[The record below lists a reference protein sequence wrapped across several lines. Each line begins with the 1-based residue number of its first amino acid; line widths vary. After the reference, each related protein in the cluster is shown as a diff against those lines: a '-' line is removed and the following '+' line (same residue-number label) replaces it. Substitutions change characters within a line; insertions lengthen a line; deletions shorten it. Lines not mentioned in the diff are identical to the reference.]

1 MPRPPKTEERSEEIM
16 RAFEIC
22 VARKGVA
29 QTTLADVADEARL
42 PRSLVRYFM
51 GNRDEMVDRL
61 VERLMARGE
70 ASLARIRDASGDMRL
85 DDLIRTLFEEVFA
98 NELSNTVAGELW
110 TLAKTDDHIAGRLSD
125 VYAYAVGLVEAAIR
139 RDRPDARAEPARS
152 AAIAV
157 LSLIL
162 GQLTLADFGVS
173 DPDPTA
179 LRKAAVHLVQVM
191 VGEETKV

>member
-1 MPRPPKTEERSEEIM
+1 M

-29 QTTLADVADEARL
+29 QTTLADVADEAKL

-70 ASLARIRDASGDMRL
+70 ASLARIRDEAGGMHL
-85 DDLIRTLFEEVFA
+85 DDLIQTFCDEVFA
-98 NELSNTVAGELW
+98 NELSNTVVGELW
-110 TLAKTDDHIAGRLSD
+110 TLAKTDEHIAGRLGD
-125 VYAYAVGLVEAAIR
+125 AYAYAAGLVEAAIL
-139 RDRPDARAEPARS
+139 RDLPMASDRAARS

-162 GQLTLADFGVS
+162 GRLTLDDFGVS
-173 DPDPTA
+173 DPDPAA
-179 LRKAAVHLVQVM
+179 LRKAAALLVQVM
-191 VGEETKV
+191 VREETRV